1 MPHCMKSR
9 SGWFAATVAAGVLMF
24 TACTD
29 TQPEAD
35 NDTATGSQ
43 DQITIGAAQG
53 LSGNTG
59 LAYLYKYVLEDHG
72 YNVEV
77 QEFVDVAPV
86 YAAVAAGDVD
96 LYPAAWPEHTQK
108 VYWQEHQDGLEDLG
122 AIYDD
127 AELFLAVPEYSE
139 IRSIPDLPE
148 HVDELDGQI
157 TGIEPGTGIS
167 VMTQQQVMP
176 HYGLEEDFV
185 LELSSTSAMLDE
197 LDQAA
202 EIEEDIVVTLW
213 TPFEA
218 SVGHDMRALED
229 PDNIY
234 GDPES
239 VHTLGRNGFTE
250 DFPDV
255 TSMIDNLSLTSQEMA
270 ELEHVIVNEPDRDAQ
285 ADAVQTWIDNQPE
298 ILEKMSAGLQSH

>member
-1 MPHCMKSR
+1 
-9 SGWFAATVAAGVLMF
+9 
-24 TACTD
+24 
-29 TQPEAD
+29 
-35 NDTATGSQ
+35 
-43 DQITIGAAQG
+43 
-53 LSGNTG
+53 
-59 LAYLYKYVLEDHG
+59 
-72 YNVEV
+72 
-77 QEFVDVAPV
+77 
-86 YAAVAAGDVD
+86 
-96 LYPAAWPEHTQK
+96 
-108 VYWQEHQDGLEDLG
+108 
-122 AIYDD
+122 
-127 AELFLAVPEYSE
+127 
-139 IRSIPDLPE
+139 
-148 HVDELDGQI
+148 
-157 TGIEPGTGIS
+157 
-167 VMTQQQVMP
+167 
-176 HYGLEEDFV
+176 
-185 LELSSTSAMLDE
+185 AMLDE

-218 SVGHDMRALED
+218 SVGLDMRALED

-298 ILEKMSAGLQSH
+298 ILEQMSAGLQSHCTRVVSSSMCCKCCCDGSWRSVLSFERVGS